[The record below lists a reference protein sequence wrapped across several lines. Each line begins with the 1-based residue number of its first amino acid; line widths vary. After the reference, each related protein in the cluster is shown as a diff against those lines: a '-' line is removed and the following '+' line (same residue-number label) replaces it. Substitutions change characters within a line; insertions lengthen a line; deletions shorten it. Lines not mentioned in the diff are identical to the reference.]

1 MALIYSEEKAVSAAV
16 FTKNLAK
23 AAPIILDIEHVKN
36 KNTQAIVVN
45 SGNANYLHRRLLDL
59 RMLKR

>member
-23 AAPIILDIEHVKN
+23 AAPIILDIEHVKIRIQ
-36 KNTQAIVVN
+36 QAIIV
-45 SGNANYLHRRLLDL
+45 
-59 RMLKR
+59 K